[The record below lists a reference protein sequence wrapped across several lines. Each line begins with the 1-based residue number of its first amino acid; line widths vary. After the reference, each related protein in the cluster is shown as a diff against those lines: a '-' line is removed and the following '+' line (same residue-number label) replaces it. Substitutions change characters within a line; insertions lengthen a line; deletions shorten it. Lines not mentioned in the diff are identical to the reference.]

1 MKIPN
6 APNKYNISAFQY
18 YSKFIIEKPFHLNDT
33 SEEEVF
39 KIMQNI
45 GISRAAE
52 GDKLSGKFFKY
63 GAQILAKPLK
73 EICNLSITSR
83 TFKCL

>member
-1 MKIPN
+1 
-6 APNKYNISAFQY
+6 
-18 YSKFIIEKPFHLNDT
+18 
-33 SEEEVF
+33 
-39 KIMQNI
+39 MQNI

-83 TFKCL
+83 TFKCLKSCKAETVF